1 MRDLYVWGELITR
14 GFQSDDFDDTSID
27 CGSAMGSLSSTVGN
41 DVWLRVGE
49 AAKNL
54 CEWLDNDEAL
64 AICEGIT
71 NELRELKEKEDG
83 ESSDGFGGI
92 L

>member
-1 MRDLYVWGELITR
+1 MRDLYDWGELITR
-14 GFQSDDFDDTSID
+14 GFQSDD
-27 CGSAMGSLSSTVGN
+27 GSAMGSLSSTDGN
-41 DVWLRVGE
+41 DIWLRVGE

-54 CEWLDNDEAL
+54 CEWFDNDEAV

-71 NELRELKEKEDG
+71 NELRELKENEEG